1 MAVPPRHG
9 VTLTGS
15 EIGCYSELPK
25 YSGSLAS
32 DGASNDLLQPS
43 LWLTFRV
50 APFFNDGSI
59 RRLLCLVLAAAA
71 SQLLGV

>member
-15 EIGCYSELPK
+15 EIGSYSELPK
-25 YSGSLAS
+25 CSGSLAS
-32 DGASNDLLQPS
+32 DGASNDLLQLS
-43 LWLTFRV
+43 LWLTFRA

-59 RRLLCLVLAAAA
+59 RRPLCLVLAAAA
-71 SQLLGV
+71 SQVLGI